1 MKQEEIYPSLK
12 KRKKRKKRSSEDKI
26 FSSGFNNTGNPPFAH
41 VKLG

>member
-12 KRKKRKKRSSEDKI
+12 KRKKRSPEDKI
-26 FSSGFNNTGNPPFAH
+26 FSSGFDNTGNPPFAH